1 MTMKIENES
10 PNLTPAIE
18 SAFEILGKASKNRLF
33 QHLHDEYG
41 IDIRHATQAN
51 VNGIHRAIEELFGR
65 DAAELL
71 MKQIYL
77 EMDRID
83 NAPE

>member
-1 MTMKIENES
+1 MTMKTENDS
-10 PNLTPAIE
+10 PNFTPVID
-18 SAFEILGKASKNRLF
+18 SAFEILGTASKNRLF
-33 QHLHDEYG
+33 QYLNAEYD
-41 IDIRHATQAN
+41 IDIRVATQAH

-71 MKQIYL
+71 MKQVYL

-83 NAPE
+83 NAHD